1 MHKKIIIFY
10 YYYKMNI
17 IFFKTTLVLF
27 QESHRVLCECVHV
40 TKALLMWP
48 ELCFTSVRTQS
59 EPTEGEL
66 SLFCCLNVRTE
77 YEDVLLWWP
86 KGSTVKERRLTRA
99 AVLSPSHCFLI
110 GFFDEILKEE
120 FTQQWQRR
128 HYPTVRGRRKLH
140 DHKQI
145 IRDVIYIV

>member
-1 MHKKIIIFY
+1 MHKIIKWTLSFSKRPWFY
-10 YYYKMNI
+10 FRNHI
-17 IFFKTTLVLF
+17 VSSVSVSSDEI
-27 QESHRVLCECVHV
+27 
-40 TKALLMWP
+40 TKMWP

-77 YEDVLLWWP
+77 YEDVLLWWQ
-86 KGSTVKERRLTRA
+86 KGSVIKERRLTRT

-128 HYPTVRGRRKLH
+128 HYPTVNGRHKLH

>member
-1 MHKKIIIFY
+1 
-10 YYYKMNI
+10 MNI

-27 QESHRVLCECVHV
+27 QESHRVLWVCPCDQITNDV
-40 TKALLMWP
+40 T

-59 EPTEGEL
+59 EPTEVEL

-86 KGSTVKERRLTRA
+86 KGSTVKERRLTRTA
-99 AVLSPSHCFLI
+99 ALSPSHCFLI